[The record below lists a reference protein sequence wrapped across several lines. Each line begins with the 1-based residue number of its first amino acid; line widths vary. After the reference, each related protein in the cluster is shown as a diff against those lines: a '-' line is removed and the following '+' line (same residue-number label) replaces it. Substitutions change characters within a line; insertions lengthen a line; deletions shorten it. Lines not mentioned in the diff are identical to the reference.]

1 MINRCSQTLLLLG
14 ILFLSACCNKP
25 ERETSSLL
33 VKHIDVVTSDGTQ
46 KLTNS
51 KIDIKYNSDNQISSY
66 DEHFVRYYEEGH
78 TSEQTFAYTFNYSD
92 NQCQVLRTIE
102 GAEPEVETYYFNE
115 DNTLSRIDG
124 KDGTVSTFSYQD
136 GYLIEW
142 NDRKMTWEEG
152 NIVSVTKGAGTE
164 YGFSYSDIDNPFKD
178 TVDWTIDVGT
188 ILPGDPFGYGFA
200 GKRNSKLLNTVS
212 GRNGTTYPEYHWS
225 YTIDKSTGRVLGYE
239 KNVIIDGETPLRITN
254 VKFGY

>member
-1 MINRCSQTLLLLG
+1 MLLTILLLST
-14 ILFLSACCNKP
+14 FCNKP

-46 KLTNS
+46 KLTSS
-51 KIDIKYNSDNQISSY
+51 KIDIKYTSDKRISSY

-78 TSEQTFAYTFNYSD
+78 TSEQTIYYKFNYSD
-92 NQCQVLRTIE
+92 NKCRVLRTID
-102 GAEPEVETYYFNE
+102 GAAQKAETYYFNQ
-115 DNTLSRIDG
+115 DNTLSRIESN
-124 KDGTVSTFSYQD
+124 DGTVSTFSYQD
-136 GYLIEW
+136 GFLSEW
-142 NDRKMTWEEG
+142 NDRLLTWEDG
-152 NIVSVTKGAGTE
+152 SIVSVTKGSGNE
-164 YGFSYSDIDNPFKD
+164 YVFSYSDIDNPFKD

-225 YTIDKSTGRVLGYE
+225 YTIEKSTGRVLGYE
-239 KNVIIDGETPLRITN
+239 KDVIIDGETALSIMI
-254 VKFGY
+254 VEFGY